1 MIAQLDECTA
11 LIEPELPLH
20 YAKWASHP
28 DTKVLNSDSPTT
40 ADGYMRYWRQRVDRM
55 KNVMNWRPWRFWG
68 FVQEQ
73 FGLTD
78 AEMLHYLGPRPASPD
93 GN

>member
-1 MIAQLDECTA
+1 
-11 LIEPELPLH
+11 
-20 YAKWASHP
+20 
-28 DTKVLNSDSPTT
+28 
-40 ADGYMRYWRQRVDRM
+40 MRYWRQRVDRM
-55 KNVMNWRPWRFWG
+55 KNVMNWRPWRLWG

-73 FGLTD
+73 FELTD